1 MVDPD
6 SKAGS
11 RPRRASVVVPNKDVQ
26 HLLSERAILKREIA
40 LRQKK
45 LAALNG
51 RLRAAGFAVRDDL
64 PSIHENARPFAFVQ
78 RMGLIDAIEKIANE
92 SSRPV
97 SKAEL
102 RRRLLAMGMPQD
114 KFNNYFYQAIRRL
127 RSRERISVFDDGS
140 IWRP

>member
-6 SKAGS
+6 RKAGS
-11 RPRRASVVVPNKDVQ
+11 RPRRASVVVPSKDVQ
-26 HLLSERAILKREIA
+26 DLLSERALLKREIA
-40 LRQKK
+40 LRQRK
-45 LAALNG
+45 LASLNG
-51 RLRAAGFAVRDDL
+51 QLRAAGLAVRDDL
-64 PSIHENARPFAFVQ
+64 PSDARPFAFVQ

-92 SSRPV
+92 SSGPV

-102 RRRLLAMGMPQD
+102 RRRLIAMGMSQD